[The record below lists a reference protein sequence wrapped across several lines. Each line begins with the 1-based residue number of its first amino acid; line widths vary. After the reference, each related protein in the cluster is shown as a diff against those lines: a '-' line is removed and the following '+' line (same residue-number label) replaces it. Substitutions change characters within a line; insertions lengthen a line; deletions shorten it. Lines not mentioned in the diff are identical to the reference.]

1 MATVTKE
8 MVILAMILKDEHAW
22 FDDIISG
29 FTFENKEP
37 PCPTRVIEKLFEKLF
52 YGMKDLEDSGST
64 DMLFSDFNGEDK
76 ILSEI
81 NNPKKSAIEYM
92 YTALMHFQFFV
103 NTVDEYYYNIIM
115 RDNNPYN
122 CAWSSSSAWSTTPV
136 VQMVNIYKDEFD
148 CLADVHHF
156 ANKLVKLGS
165 EIFKECYP
173 DLIDNKNLLERD
185 VVKQIISVYG
195 NIKQEL
201 THLLMFMELIRNNCC
216 KNIIFI
222 NNQHDDPT
230 QYSDEED

>member
-1 MATVTKE
+1 MAEVKRE
-8 MVILAMILKDEHAW
+8 MVMLAMILKDEHIW
-22 FDDIISG
+22 YDDIISG

-37 PCPTRVIEKLFEKLF
+37 PCPTKVIERLFEKLF
-52 YGMKDLEDSGST
+52 YGMKDLEDNGSM
-64 DMLFSDFNGEDK
+64 DMLFSDFNGEEK

-81 NNPKKSAIEYM
+81 NDPKKSAIGYM
-92 YTALMHFQFFV
+92 YTALAHFQFFV

-115 RDNNPYN
+115 RDNNPS
-122 CAWSSSSAWSTTPV
+122 CAWSSMWSTTPT
-136 VQMVNIYKDEFD
+136 VQPVNIYKDEFD

-156 ANKLVKLGS
+156 ANKLVKLGG

-185 VVKQIISVYG
+185 VVKQIISTYG
-195 NIKQEL
+195 NIKREL

-216 KNIIFI
+216 KHIVFI
-222 NNQHDDPT
+222 NNKQDDPN

>member
-1 MATVTKE
+1 MAEVKRE
-8 MVILAMILKDEHAW
+8 MVMLAMILKDEHIW
-22 FDDIISG
+22 YDDIISG

-37 PCPTRVIEKLFEKLF
+37 PCPTKVIERLFEKLF
-52 YGMKDLEDSGST
+52 YGMKDLEDNGSM
-64 DMLFSDFNGEDK
+64 DMLFSDFNGEEK

-81 NNPKKSAIEYM
+81 NDPKKSAIGYM
-92 YTALMHFQFFV
+92 YTALTHFQFFV

-115 RDNNPYN
+115 RDNNPS
-122 CAWSSSSAWSTTPV
+122 CTWSSMWGTGPV
-136 VQMVNIYKDEFD
+136 IQSVNIYKDEFD

-156 ANKLVKLGS
+156 ANKLVKLGG

-185 VVKQIISVYG
+185 LVKDIISTYG

-216 KNIIFI
+216 KHIVFI
-222 NNQHDDPT
+222 NNKQDDPN
-230 QYSDEED
+230 QYSDEEE